1 MVKLAVIA
9 DDLTGA
15 LDTGIKFSMKGIRT
29 QVFTDIPLPFEEISG
44 DTEAVIIDTESRH
57 LDKDRAQDLVFRL
70 VCQCTEK
77 GIRRFYKKTD
87 SALRGHIGSE
97 LAALNRATGRPVH
110 FIPALPREDRYTLQ
124 GTHYIKGVPV
134 SDSIFG
140 KDPFNPVPYSSVS
153 RLIHMESEIKTEE
166 IHQTGGEH
174 TDAGILIYDGR
185 SREDLNRIG
194 QYLKKKQALDITA
207 GCAGFAEVLADS
219 IDFTYNQ
226 PQSFEKKE
234 KMIVLSG
241 SINQV
246 TGKQMDYAREHG
258 FFRHTLGPE
267 EKLEDHYLQSQEGKA
282 FLTNL
287 KEECLRH
294 DRMIIDVFSPDTLAE
309 TKQYAL
315 AHRIPDEK
323 IAHRI
328 AQRLGEIFYHL
339 SEAYPEAIV
348 MVIGGDTFYASIR
361 QYPDLVLNPI
371 CEPAP
376 GTVLI
381 RGSTKDHNLSLL
393 SKSGGFGEKDLLIDL
408 ANQLTKGRYEK

>member
-29 QVFTDIPLPFEEISG
+29 QVFTDIPVPFEKISG

-57 LDKDRAQDLVFRL
+57 LDKDTAQDRVFRL
-70 VCQCTEK
+70 VCQCMEN
-77 GIRRFYKKTD
+77 GICRFYKKTD

-97 LAALNRATGRPVH
+97 LTALYQATGRPVH
-110 FIPALPREDRYTLQ
+110 FIPALPREDRYTLK
-124 GTHYIKGVPV
+124 GIHYIKGVPV

-140 KDPFNPVPYSSVS
+140 TDPFNPVPFSSVS
-153 RLIHMESEIKTEE
+153 QLIHMESDIKTEE
-166 IHQTGGEH
+166 ICQTGEGKR
-174 TDAGILIYDGR
+174 DAGILIYDGR
-185 SREDLNRIG
+185 SAEDLNKIG
-194 QYLKKKQALDITA
+194 RYLKREQTLDITA

-226 PQSFEKKE
+226 LQCFEKKE

-246 TGKQMDYAREHG
+246 TGRQLDYAREHG
-258 FFRHTLGPE
+258 FFRHRLTPE
-267 EKLEDHYLQSQEGKA
+267 EKLEENYLQSQDGKS
-282 FLTNL
+282 FLHNL

-294 DRMIIDVFSPDTLAE
+294 DRIIIDVFSSHTLEE

-315 AHRIPDEK
+315 AHRIPDEE

-328 AQRLGEIFYHL
+328 AERLGEIFYFL
-339 SEAYPEAIV
+339 SGSYPESMI
-348 MVIGGDTFYASIR
+348 MLIGGDTLYASIR
-361 QYPDLVLNPI
+361 QYPELVLNPI

-381 RGSTKDHNLSLL
+381 KGSTKDHNLSLL